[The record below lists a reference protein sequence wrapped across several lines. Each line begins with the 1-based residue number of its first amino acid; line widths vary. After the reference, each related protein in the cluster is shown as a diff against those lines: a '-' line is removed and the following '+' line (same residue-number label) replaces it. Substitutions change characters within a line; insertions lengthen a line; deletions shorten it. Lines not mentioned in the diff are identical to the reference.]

1 MTPHDLI
8 IIHPAWQVAFTLLGL
23 YVAWLGIKRLGSLHL
38 GRKTSFPRS
47 RHILLGKLALVG
59 LILGTGGGIIMVR
72 WLWQSWLVTGV
83 HGWLGLVVAGLALVG
98 LGTGLV
104 MERRPKG
111 RKALPLLHGMV
122 NLSLIAL
129 CLINF
134 YFGDHILDALGD

>member
-1 MTPHDLI
+1 M
-8 IIHPAWQVAFTLLGL
+8 A
-23 YVAWLGIKRLGSLHL
+23 
-38 GRKTSFPRS
+38 
-47 RHILLGKLALVG
+47 
-59 LILGTGGGIIMVR
+59 R

-83 HGWLGLVVAGLALVG
+83 HGWLGLVATGLALVG

-111 RKALPLLHGMV
+111 RKALPLLHGMI
-122 NLSLIAL
+122 NLGLIAL